1 VRPVLFQAVA
11 LRIETSPIGLA
22 ASDHRR
28 RTALVGLEAAL
39 LRKDEFVSVFQE
51 IRDLRDDAIIG
62 YEALLRL
69 PPDVGF
75 EGPLNAFRVAAAAGR
90 LPDLEIAALE
100 AHLAAAHALPAGR
113 LFLNLSALSF
123 EDVRLEPGALTR
135 LVKDAGF
142 APERV
147 VLELTELLRLPDP
160 VDFARSVRPLREEG
174 FALAVDDFG
183 AGFSNVP
190 LLAELAPDFIK
201 LDASLVTGARVHPR
215 KRVVLEALAQ
225 LGRRLNGTVVAEGLE
240 TEEDVRAAR
249 EAGVPLGQGYV
260 FGRPRAASVHVGGE
274 TGRPYVLRSRLASPE
289 ETVEPLVR
297 TVGTVLLDTPVGRL
311 VPLFERDEEL
321 AAVPVLDGRAAIG
334 LVTRSLLFFQ
344 LGHQYGFSLWRDRP
358 LHRFLSEMD
367 VRHDTLRSDAP
378 LEEAADVVR
387 RRPVTRRYD
396 PILVEAPSGAFEGLL
411 TVDALLTE
419 MTRQNVALALQ
430 SSPLTGL
437 PGTSLLARRAEALLA
452 AGRPFAL
459 GWADLD
465 DFKPFN
471 DRYGFAR
478 GDAALLLAA
487 DVLSRHLGDGP
498 EEILAHA
505 GGDDFA
511 FVVRSEGA
519 EERARAA
526 TAEFG
531 ERVVELYDAS
541 ERAAGQIV
549 ATDRLG
555 VRRLY
560 EFLSLSV
567 GIVAWNGERGV
578 DYRTLA
584 SVVAE
589 LKCAAKAIEGPS
601 VVLNRRRIGDT
612 GEEEA
617 GALLHKGF
625 TALSRDLVTR
635 EGNLGGGGLR

>member
-1 VRPVLFQAVA
+1 MA
-11 LRIETSPIGLA
+11 LRIEI
-22 ASDHRR
+22 ASDGLQAMNQRR
-28 RTALVGLEAAL
+28 RTALVGLDAAL
-39 LRKDEFVSVFQE
+39 LRKSEFVSVFQE
-51 IRDLRDDAIIG
+51 IRDLRDDTVVG

-100 AHLAAAHALPAGR
+100 AHLAAARELPPGR

-123 EDVRLEPGALTR
+123 EDERLEPGALTR

-147 VLELTELLRLPDP
+147 VLELTELVRLPDP
-160 VDFARSVRPLREEG
+160 VDFARAVRPLREGG

-201 LDASLVTGARVHPR
+201 LDASLVTGARMHPR

-249 EAGVPLGQGYV
+249 EAGLPLGQGYV
-260 FGRPRAASVHVGGE
+260 FGRPIAASAHVAGGAH
-274 TGRPYVLRSRLASPE
+274 RPYVLRSRLASPE
-289 ETVEPLVR
+289 ETVGPLVR
-297 TVGTVLLDTPVGRL
+297 TVGTVFLDTPVGRL

-334 LVTRSLLFFQ
+334 LVTRSLLFFH

-367 VRHDTLRSDAP
+367 VRHDALRSDAP
-378 LEEAADVVR
+378 LEEAAEVVQ
-387 RRPVTRRYD
+387 RRPAGRRYD
-396 PILVEAPSGAFEGLL
+396 PILVETPGGVFEGLL
-411 TVDALLTE
+411 TVDALLAE
-419 MTRQNVALALQ
+419 MTRQKVTLALQ

-487 DVLSRHLGDGP
+487 DVLSRHLGNGP
-498 EEILAHA
+498 DEFLAHA

-511 FVVRSEGA
+511 FVVRPDGA
-519 EERARAA
+519 EERAREA
-526 TAEFG
+526 TADFG
-531 ERVVELYDAS
+531 QRITALYDAA
-541 ERAAGQIV
+541 ERAAGSLV

-555 VRRLY
+555 VRRRFG
-560 EFLSLSV
+560 FLSVSI
-567 GIVAWNGERGV
+567 GIVVWNGERGV
-578 DYRTLA
+578 DYRALA

-589 LKCAAKAIEGPS
+589 LKSAAKAIEGPA
-601 VVLNRRRIGDT
+601 VVVNRRRL
-612 GEEEA
+612 GESNGADPGSRLHA
-617 GALLHKGF
+617 GL
-625 TALSRDLVTR
+625 T
-635 EGNLGGGGLR
+635 EP

>member
-1 VRPVLFQAVA
+1 MA
-11 LRIETSPIGLA
+11 LRIETLPFGLA
-22 ASDHRR
+22 AGDLRR
-28 RTALVGLEAAL
+28 RTSLVGLDEA
-39 LRKDEFVSVFQE
+39 LRRKSEFVSVFQE
-51 IRDLRDDAIIG
+51 IRDLRDEAVIG

-135 LVKDAGF
+135 LVKEAGF
-142 APERV
+142 APERI
-147 VLELTELLRLPDP
+147 VLELTELVRLHDP
-160 VDFARSVRPLREEG
+160 VEFARSVRPLREEG

-201 LDASLVTGARVHPR
+201 LDASLVTGARAHPR

-260 FGRPRAASVHVGGE
+260 FGRPGAASLHVAGKTRG
-274 TGRPYVLRSRLASPE
+274 PYVLRSRLASPE

-297 TVGTVLLDTPVGRL
+297 TVGTVLFDTPVGRL

-321 AAVPVLDGRAAIG
+321 AAVPVLDGHAAIG
-334 LVTRSLLFFQ
+334 LVTRSLLFFH

-378 LEEAADVVR
+378 LEEAAEVVR
-387 RRPVTRRYD
+387 RRPVARRYD
-396 PILVEAPSGAFEGLL
+396 PILVEAPAGAFHGLL
-411 TVDALLTE
+411 TVDALLAE
-419 MTRQNVALALQ
+419 MTRQKVTLALQ

-498 EEILAHA
+498 DEILAHA

-511 FVVRSEGA
+511 FVVRTEGA

-526 TAEFG
+526 TSEFG
-531 ERVVELYDAS
+531 ERIIGLYDLS
-541 ERAAGQIV
+541 DRAAGQIV

-555 VRRLY
+555 VRRRY
-560 EFLSLSV
+560 GFLSLSV

-578 DYRTLA
+578 DYRALA

-589 LKCAAKAIEGPS
+589 LKCAAKAIEGPA
-601 VVLNRRRIGDT
+601 VVLNRRRL
-612 GEEEA
+612 GETEGGED
-617 GALLHKGF
+617 GALLHA
-625 TALSRDLVTR
+625 ALTGSSWNPTIQER
-635 EGNLGGGGLR
+635 NLPGGGLR

>member
-1 VRPVLFQAVA
+1 M
-11 LRIETSPIGLA
+11 
-22 ASDHRR
+22 
-28 RTALVGLEAAL
+28 GLEAAL
-39 LRKDEFVSVFQE
+39 LRKSEFVSVFQE
-51 IRDLRDDAIIG
+51 IRDLRDGAVVG
-62 YEALLRL
+62 WEALLRL

-100 AHLAAAHALPAGR
+100 GHLSAARGLPAGR

-123 EDVRLEPGALTR
+123 EDERLEPGALTR

-147 VLELTELLRLPDP
+147 VLELTELVRLPDP
-160 VDFARSVRPLREEG
+160 VDFARAVRPLREEG

-201 LDASLVTGARVHPR
+201 LDASLVTGARTHPR

-249 EAGVPLGQGYV
+249 EAGIPLGQGYA
-260 FGRPRAASVHVGGE
+260 FGRPGAASLQVTGGPRE
-274 TGRPYVLRSRLASPE
+274 APAQRSRLVPPE

-311 VPLFERDEEL
+311 IPLFERDEEL

-334 LVTRSLLFFQ
+334 LVTRSLLFFH

-358 LHRFLSEMD
+358 LQRFLAEMD
-367 VRHDTLRSDAP
+367 VRHDSLRSDAP
-378 LEEAADVVR
+378 LEEAAEVVQG
-387 RRPVTRRYD
+387 RPVARRYD
-396 PILVEAPSGAFEGLL
+396 PILVETPGGVFEGLL
-411 TVDALLTE
+411 TVDALLAE
-419 MTRQNVALALQ
+419 MTRQKVALALQ

-487 DVLSRHLGDGP
+487 DVLSRHLGDGTD
-498 EEILAHA
+498 ELLAHA

-511 FVVRSEGA
+511 FVVRPERA

-531 ERVVELYDAS
+531 DRIGGLYDPAD
-541 ERAAGQIV
+541 RAAGSLV

-555 VRRLY
+555 VRRRY
-560 EFLSLSV
+560 PFLSVSI
-567 GIVAWNGERGV
+567 GIVTWSGERGV
-578 DYRTLA
+578 DYRALA
-584 SVVAE
+584 SIVAE
-589 LKCAAKAIEGPS
+589 LKSAAKAIEGPA
-601 VVLNRRRIGDT
+601 VVVNRRRL
-612 GEEEA
+612 GEPG
-617 GALLHKGF
+617 GAAPGARLHAAF
-625 TALSRDLVTR
+625 TASSRNPASR
-635 EGNLGGGGLR
+635 ERNLRAGGLP

>member
-1 VRPVLFQAVA
+1 MA
-11 LRIETSPIGLA
+11 LRIEASPIDLA
-22 ASDHRR
+22 AGNHRR
-28 RTALVGLEAAL
+28 RTALVGLDAAL
-39 LRKDEFVSVFQE
+39 LRKGEFVSVFQE
-51 IRDLRDDAIIG
+51 IRDLRDEAVIG

-69 PPDVGF
+69 PPDLGF

-100 AHLAAAHALPAGR
+100 AHLAAARTLPAGR

-123 EDVRLEPGALTR
+123 EDERLEPDALTR
-135 LVKDAGF
+135 LVRNAGF
-142 APERV
+142 SPERV
-147 VLELTELLRLPDP
+147 VLELTELVRLPDP
-160 VDFARSVRPLREEG
+160 ESFARRVQPLREEG

-201 LDASLVTGARVHPR
+201 LDASLVTGARMHLR
-215 KRVVLEALAQ
+215 RRVVLEALAQ

-249 EAGVPLGQGYV
+249 EAGVSLGQGYV
-260 FGRPRAASVHVGGE
+260 FGRPGTAAAQVSRG
-274 TGRPYVLRSRLASPE
+274 TGRPYVLQSRLALPE

-297 TVGTVLLDTPVGRL
+297 TVETVYLETPVGRL

-334 LVTRSLLFFQ
+334 LVTRSLLFFH

-367 VRHDTLRSDAP
+367 VRHDVLRSDAP
-378 LEEAADVVR
+378 IEEAAEIVR
-387 RRPVTRRYD
+387 RRPVSRRYD

-411 TVDALLTE
+411 TVDALLAE
-419 MTRQNVALALQ
+419 MTRQKVALALQ

-437 PGTSLLARRAEALLA
+437 PGTSLVAARAEALLA

-471 DRYGFAR
+471 DRYGFER
-478 GDAALLLAA
+478 GDAALLLVA
-487 DVLSRHLGDGP
+487 DVLGRHVGRGP
-498 EEILAHA
+498 DEVLAHA

-511 FVVRSEGA
+511 FVVALEEA
-519 EERARAA
+519 ERRARSAVE
-526 TAEFG
+526 EFQS
-531 ERVVELYDAS
+531 RVGALYDPAD
-541 ERAAGQIV
+541 RAAGRLL

-555 VRRLY
+555 VRRSYRL
-560 EFLSLSV
+560 LSLSI
-567 GIVAWNGERGV
+567 GIVSWNGELGV
-578 DYRTLA
+578 DYRTLVSTA
-584 SVVAE
+584 AE
-589 LKCAAKAIEGPS
+589 VKHAAKAIEGPA
-601 VVLNRRRIGDT
+601 VVVNRRRLGDADSLEELSFLNEGLT
-612 GEEEA
+612 G
-617 GALLHKGF
+617 
-625 TALSRDLVTR
+625 LSRNPAGL
-635 EGNLGGGGLR
+635 EGKLGTGGL

>member
-1 VRPVLFQAVA
+1 MAALIDPLFD
-11 LRIETSPIGLA
+11 GLV

-28 RTALVGLEAAL
+28 LSALVGLDAAL

-51 IRDLRDDAIIG
+51 IRDLRDEAVVG

-100 AHLAAAHALPAGR
+100 AHLAAARALPPGR

-123 EDVRLEPGALTR
+123 EDERLEPDALTR
-135 LVKDAGF
+135 LVRAAGF
-142 APERV
+142 LPERV
-147 VLELTELLRLPDP
+147 VLELTELVRLPDP
-160 VDFARSVRPLREEG
+160 ERFARTVRPLREEG

-201 LDASLVTGARVHPR
+201 LDASLVTGARTHPGR
-215 KRVVLEALAQ
+215 RAVLEALAQ

-249 EAGVPLGQGYV
+249 EAGVPLGQGFV
-260 FGRPRAASVHVGGE
+260 FGHPRAAALHLSRE
-274 TGRPYVLRSRLASPE
+274 TRQPYALRSRLVSAEESVE
-289 ETVEPLVR
+289 TLVQAVETVD
-297 TVGTVLLDTPVGRL
+297 LDTPVGLL
-311 VPLFERDEEL
+311 VSLFERDDER

-334 LVTRSLLFFQ
+334 LVTRSLLFFH

-358 LHRFLSEMD
+358 LHRFLSEID
-367 VRHDTLRSDAP
+367 VRHDALRSDAP
-378 LEEAADVVR
+378 IEEAAEVVR
-387 RRPVTRRYD
+387 RRPVARRYD
-396 PILVEAPSGAFEGLL
+396 PILVESPDGAFEGLL
-411 TVDALLTE
+411 TVDALLAE
-419 MTRQNVALALQ
+419 MTRQKVALALQ

-437 PGTSLLARRAEALLA
+437 PGTAFLARRAESLLA
-452 AGRPFAL
+452 AARPFAL

-478 GDAALLLAA
+478 GDAALLLLS
-487 DVLSRHLGDGP
+487 DVLARHVGAGP
-498 EEILAHA
+498 DEVLAHA

-511 FVVRSEGA
+511 FVVAAEGA

-526 TAEFG
+526 AEEFSARAVG
-531 ERVVELYDAS
+531 LYDAAD
-541 ERAAGQIV
+541 RATGGIV

-555 VRRLY
+555 VRRRYGVLT
-560 EFLSLSV
+560 LSI
-567 GIVAWNGERGV
+567 GIAAWDGERGV
-578 DYRTLA
+578 DYRTL
-584 SVVAE
+584 VATAAE
-589 LKCAAKAIEGPS
+589 VKHAAKAIEGPA
-601 VVLNRRRIGDT
+601 VVVNRRQLGETSGVDAGPRLHEALT
-612 GEEEA
+612 GLSQDSA
-617 GALLHKGF
+617 SRGRTLLC
-625 TALSRDLVTR
+625 
-635 EGNLGGGGLR
+635 GGVR

>member
-1 VRPVLFQAVA
+1 VA
-11 LRIETSPIGLA
+11 LRIEASPNGIATG
-22 ASDHRR
+22 DQRR
-28 RTALVGLEAAL
+28 RTALVGLDAAL
-39 LRKDEFVSVFQE
+39 LRKSEFVSVFQE
-51 IRDLRDDAIIG
+51 IRDLRDNAVIG

-100 AHLAAAHALPAGR
+100 AHLAAARSLPPGR

-123 EDVRLEPGALTR
+123 EDERLEPHPLTR
-135 LVKDAGF
+135 LVRDAGF

-147 VLELTELLRLPDP
+147 VLELTELVRLADP
-160 VDFARSVRPLREEG
+160 VDFARTVRPLREEG

-201 LDASLVTGARVHPR
+201 LDASLVTGARMHPR

-260 FGRPRAASVHVGGE
+260 FGRPVAASAHVTGE
-274 TGRPYVLRSRLASPE
+274 AHRPYVLKSRLASPE

-297 TVGTVLLDTPVGRL
+297 TVGTVLFDTPVGQL

-321 AAVPVLDGRAAIG
+321 GAVPVLDGRAAIG
-334 LVTRSLLFFQ
+334 LVTRSLLFFH

-367 VRHDTLRSDAP
+367 VRHDALRSDAP
-378 LEEAADVVR
+378 LEEAAEVVR
-387 RRPVTRRYD
+387 RRPVARRYD
-396 PILVEAPSGAFEGLL
+396 PILVETPAGAFEGLL
-411 TVDALLTE
+411 TVDALLAE
-419 MTRQNVALALQ
+419 MTRQKVALALQ

-511 FVVRSEGA
+511 FVVRSECA

-526 TAEFG
+526 TAEFS
-531 ERVVELYDAS
+531 ERIVGLYDLS

-555 VRRLY
+555 VRRRY
-560 EFLSLSV
+560 GFLSLSV
-567 GIVAWNGERGV
+567 GILTWSGERGV

-584 SVVAE
+584 TIVAE
-589 LKCAAKAIEGPS
+589 LKSAAKAIDGPA
-601 VVLNRRRIGDT
+601 VILNRRRLGETDGVGT
-612 GEEEA
+612 GP
-617 GALLHKGF
+617 LLHAGL
-625 TALSRDLVTR
+625 TESSRDSAIR
-635 EGNLGGGGLR
+635 KPNLPGGGYR

>member
-1 VRPVLFQAVA
+1 MA
-11 LRIETSPIGLA
+11 LRIEASPNGIATG
-22 ASDHRR
+22 DQRR
-28 RTALVGLEAAL
+28 RTALVGLDAAL
-39 LRKDEFVSVFQE
+39 LRKSEFVSVFQE
-51 IRDLRDDAIIG
+51 IRDLRDNAVIG

-100 AHLAAAHALPAGR
+100 AHLAAARSLPPGR

-123 EDVRLEPGALTR
+123 EDERLEPHPLTR
-135 LVKDAGF
+135 LVRDAGF

-147 VLELTELLRLPDP
+147 VLELTELVRLADP
-160 VDFARSVRPLREEG
+160 VDFARTVRPLREEG

-201 LDASLVTGARVHPR
+201 LDASLVTGARMHPR

-260 FGRPRAASVHVGGE
+260 FGRPVAASAHVTGE
-274 TGRPYVLRSRLASPE
+274 AHRPYVLKSRLASPE

-297 TVGTVLLDTPVGRL
+297 TVGTVLFDTPVGQL

-321 AAVPVLDGRAAIG
+321 GAVPVLDGRAAIG
-334 LVTRSLLFFQ
+334 LVTRSLLFFH

-367 VRHDTLRSDAP
+367 VRHDALRSDAP
-378 LEEAADVVR
+378 LEEAAEVVR
-387 RRPVTRRYD
+387 RRPVARRYD
-396 PILVEAPSGAFEGLL
+396 PILVETPAGAFEGLL
-411 TVDALLTE
+411 TVDALLAE
-419 MTRQNVALALQ
+419 MTRQKVALALQ

-511 FVVRSEGA
+511 FVVRSECA

-526 TAEFG
+526 TAEFS
-531 ERVVELYDAS
+531 ERIVGLYDLS

-555 VRRLY
+555 VRRRY
-560 EFLSLSV
+560 GFLSLSV
-567 GIVAWNGERGV
+567 GIVTWSGERGV

-584 SVVAE
+584 TIVAE
-589 LKCAAKAIEGPS
+589 LKSAAKAIDGPA
-601 VVLNRRRIGDT
+601 VILNRRRLGETDGVGT
-612 GEEEA
+612 GP
-617 GALLHKGF
+617 LLHAGL
-625 TALSRDLVTR
+625 TESSRDSAIR
-635 EGNLGGGGLR
+635 KPNLPGGGYR

>member
-1 VRPVLFQAVA
+1 MA
-11 LRIETSPIGLA
+11 LRIETLPIGSA
-22 ASDHRR
+22 TSDHRR
-28 RTALVGLEAAL
+28 RTALVGLDAAL
-39 LRKDEFVSVFQE
+39 LRKSEFVSVFQE
-51 IRDLRDDAIIG
+51 IRDLRDSAVIG

-100 AHLAAAHALPAGR
+100 AHLAAARSLPPGR

-123 EDVRLEPGALTR
+123 EDERLEPHPLTR
-135 LVKDAGF
+135 LVRDAGF

-147 VLELTELLRLPDP
+147 VLELTELVRLADP
-160 VDFARSVRPLREEG
+160 VDFARTVRPLREEG

-201 LDASLVTGARVHPR
+201 LDASLVTGARMHPR

-240 TEEDVRAAR
+240 TEEDVHAAR

-260 FGRPRAASVHVGGE
+260 FGRPVAASAHVTGE
-274 TGRPYVLRSRLASPE
+274 EHRPYILKSRLASPE

-297 TVGTVLLDTPVGRL
+297 TVGTVLFDTAVGQL

-321 AAVPVLDGRAAIG
+321 GAVPVLDGRAAIG
-334 LVTRSLLFFQ
+334 LVTRSLLFFH

-367 VRHDTLRSDAP
+367 VRHDALRSDAP
-378 LEEAADVVR
+378 LEEAAEVVR
-387 RRPVTRRYD
+387 RRPVARRYD
-396 PILVEAPSGAFEGLL
+396 PILVETPAGAFAGLL
-411 TVDALLTE
+411 TVDALLAE
-419 MTRQNVALALQ
+419 MTRQKVALALQ

-511 FVVRSEGA
+511 FVVRSECA

-526 TAEFG
+526 TAEFS
-531 ERVVELYDAS
+531 ERIVGLYDLS

-555 VRRLY
+555 VRRRY
-560 EFLSLSV
+560 GFLSLSV
-567 GIVAWNGERGV
+567 GIVTWSGERGV

-584 SVVAE
+584 TIVAE
-589 LKCAAKAIEGPS
+589 LKSAAKAIDGPA
-601 VVLNRRRIGDT
+601 VILNRRRLGETDGVGT
-612 GEEEA
+612 GP
-617 GALLHKGF
+617 LLHAGL
-625 TALSRDLVTR
+625 TESSRDSAIR
-635 EGNLGGGGLR
+635 KPNLPGGGYR